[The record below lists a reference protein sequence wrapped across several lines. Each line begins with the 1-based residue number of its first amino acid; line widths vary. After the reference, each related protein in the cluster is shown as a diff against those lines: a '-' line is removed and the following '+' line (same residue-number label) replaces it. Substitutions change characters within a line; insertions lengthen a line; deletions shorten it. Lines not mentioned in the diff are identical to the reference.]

1 MPNQKFLE
9 FMCQHLLA
17 IAWYQG
23 QTNPEGQFNRPPEC
37 KLASAFLVHP
47 VVDNFEFTL
56 LATAAHI
63 FTDYEKD
70 TTKKG
75 LTARSHV
82 LFDAWGPKAKCGLPI
97 PCNIFEEPRSFLDD
111 LDTGRDYAF
120 VQLFDFY
127 HRPLSQTTTPFPR
140 DVWAGADLDR
150 FNQFFMVGLPAEV
163 ANVVTGSEGARHF
176 FTVRPR
182 PELLVLDRCEPPSDL
197 TGSDSHQFVAQIVG
211 RNDLAD
217 IRGMSGGPIIG
228 VEDLGGGN
236 HKYALVAMQS
246 RWLPDRRIVAGTL
259 MSEIARDID
268 NALRRKAS

>member
-1 MPNQKFLE
+1 MSGTLDALFVSPVFRSRRLRVWRHALVPNQKFLE

-150 FNQFFMVGLPAEV
+150 FNQFFM
-163 ANVVTGSEGARHF
+163 
-176 FTVRPR
+176 
-182 PELLVLDRCEPPSDL
+182 
-197 TGSDSHQFVAQIVG
+197 G
-211 RNDLAD
+211 RFA
-217 IRGMSGGPIIG
+217 
-228 VEDLGGGN
+228 GGGGERC
-236 HKYALVAMQS
+236 H
-246 RWLPDRRIVAGTL
+246 GF
-259 MSEIARDID
+259 
-268 NALRRKAS
+268 